1 MKNILIDIGNSSHC
15 KTAFSDGKG
24 LLAVRRLL
32 RSELRRSLDEETA
45 LNGPADVIC
54 VSSVAAGDMEPERW
68 LKDRCR
74 KLIVVNA
81 STPMP
86 LRLDYSTPETLGSD
100 RIAAAVGAMS
110 MFPGEDCIIFDFGT
124 AITVDFVS
132 ASGIFRG
139 GNISPGLSMRL
150 RALHQFTGRLPL
162 VDASVPCGQAGKNTS
177 DAVNNGVVLG
187 IIFEVERYI
196 NNNPGSRVIF
206 TGGDALFF
214 AKMLKS
220 PIFVV
225 CNLVL
230 TGLSK
235 IAQVNV

>member
-1 MKNILIDIGNSSHC
+1 MKNILVDIGNSSHC
-15 KTAFSDGKG
+15 KTAVSDGSR
-24 LLAVRRLL
+24 LLTVRRMPRHEL
-32 RSELRRSLDEETA
+32 RSALDEEVVT
-45 LNGPADVIC
+45 GGRADVIC
-54 VSSVAAGDMEPERW
+54 VSSVSGEEKEAMQWMEAG
-68 LKDRCR
+68 CR
-74 KLIVVNA
+74 KLIVLDA

-86 LRLDYSTPETLGSD
+86 LRLDYSTPMTLGPD
-100 RIAAAVGAMS
+100 RIAAAVGAIS
-110 MFPGEDCIIFDFGT
+110 VFPGEDCLIFDFGT

-132 ASGIFRG
+132 ADGVFSG

-150 RALHQFTGRLPL
+150 RSLHQFTDRLPL
-162 VDASVPCGQAGKNTS
+162 VKAGVPERQAGRNTS
-177 DAVNNGVVLG
+177 EAISNGVVLG

-196 NNNPGSRVIF
+196 NHNPGSRVIF

-214 AKMLKS
+214 AKMLKT
-220 PIFVV
+220 PIFVA

>member
-15 KTAFSDGKG
+15 KAALSDGNG
-24 LLAVRRLL
+24 LLAVRRLP
-32 RSELRRSLDEETA
+32 RSGLRRSLDEDAA
-45 LNGPADVIC
+45 LSGPADVVC
-54 VSSVAAGDMEPERW
+54 VSSVAAGDRETELW
-68 LKDRCR
+68 LEDRCR
-74 KLIVVNA
+74 KLIVVDA

-110 MFPGEDCIIFDFGT
+110 IFPGEDCTIFDFGT

-132 ASGIFRG
+132 ATGIFRG

-162 VDASVPCGQAGKNTS
+162 VDASVPSGLVGKNTS

-196 NNNPGSRVIF
+196 NCNPGSRIIF

-235 IAQVNV
+235 IVQVNV

>member
-1 MKNILIDIGNSSHC
+1 M
-15 KTAFSDGKG
+15 
-24 LLAVRRLL
+24 
-32 RSELRRSLDEETA
+32 
-45 LNGPADVIC
+45 
-54 VSSVAAGDMEPERW
+54 SSVAAGDMEPERW
-68 LKDRCR
+68 LKDRCL